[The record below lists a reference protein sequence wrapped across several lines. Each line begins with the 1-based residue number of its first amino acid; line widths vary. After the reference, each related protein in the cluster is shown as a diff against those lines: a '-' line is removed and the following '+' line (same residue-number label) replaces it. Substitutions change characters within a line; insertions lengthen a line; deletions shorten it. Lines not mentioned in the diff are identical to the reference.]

1 MKIQSGVY
9 DKGTVSLEDILAEI
23 RNHPNLSK
31 AGDIVSFTGIVRGE
45 TLSEEPVVKLK
56 IETYKEQADK
66 ILQAISEDIRLM
78 AGIIKVI
85 IVHLVGEFSVG
96 EEMVYVVIAGAHRE
110 ESFNALITAVNRYK
124 NEAPFWKK
132 EFLSSGKSY
141 WIEE

>member
-9 DKGTVSLEDILAEI
+9 DKGTISLEDILADI
-23 RNHPNLSK
+23 RTHPRLLK

-45 TLSEEPVVKLK
+45 TSNQEPVAKLR
-56 IETYKEQADK
+56 IEAYKEQAEK
-66 ILQAISEDIRLM
+66 SLQAISEDIRLM
-78 AGIIKVI
+78 EGIIEVI

-124 NEAPFWKK
+124 TEAPFWKK
-132 EFLSSGKSY
+132 EYLSSGKSY